1 MKLRFLKA
9 LVLLALTPSAWA
21 QTVTMTIAYEDK
33 AQPPYY
39 LGDMNE
45 VPETRP
51 GVAVEMVKALESK
64 VPGLQI
70 RLTRAPWKRCTTE
83 LGSGAYDGIFNAS
96 YRPDRLAIGW
106 YPTVDGTRTGVV
118 DSSKRITTIS
128 YGLYVLK
135 TSNAT
140 WDGRAFRNLEGLVG
154 APLGYSIV
162 GDLQALGV
170 TVHEVP
176 GTRNALDM
184 ILGGRIAGA
193 ALQEVSADALIRAFP
208 ERYGRL
214 RKVPKLIASKPYYL
228 MLSHRFVEAHPEM
241 AQRIWTALARIRERE
256 FKRLISQYQDLKE

>member
-1 MKLRFLKA
+1 MKRRFLQV
-9 LVLLALTPSAWA
+9 LVLLALASSAGA

-39 LGDMNE
+39 LGDTNE

-51 GVAVEMVKALESK
+51 GVAVEMVKALESN
-64 VPGLQI
+64 VPGLKI

-96 YRPDRLAIGW
+96 YRPDRLVIGR
-106 YPTVDGTRTGVV
+106 YPTLDGTPTGVV
-118 DSSKRITTIS
+118 DTSKRITTIS
-128 YGLYVLK
+128 YALYVLK
-135 TSNAT
+135 TSKVA
-140 WDGRAFRNLEGLVG
+140 WDGRVFRNLEGLVG

-162 GDLQALGV
+162 GDLRALGV
-170 TVHEVP
+170 MVHEVP

-184 ILGGRIAGA
+184 VLSGRIAGA

-214 RKVPKLIASKPYYL
+214 SKAPKLIVSKPYYL
-228 MLSHRFVEAHPEM
+228 MLSNRFVEAHPEM
-241 AQRIWTALARIRERE
+241 AQRIWAALERIRERE
-256 FKRLISQYQDLKE
+256 FKPLLSRYRDLKE

>member
-1 MKLRFLKA
+1 MKQHLLRVFVI
-9 LVLLALTPSAWA
+9 LVLASNAWA
-21 QTVTMTIAYEDK
+21 QPVTMTIAYEDK

-39 LGDMNE
+39 LGDANE

-64 VPGLQI
+64 VPGLRI

-96 YRPDRLAIGW
+96 YHPDRLSIGR
-106 YPTVDGTRTGVV
+106 YPTLDGTRTGAV
-118 DSSKRITTIS
+118 DPSKRITTIS
-128 YGLYVLK
+128 YALYVLK
-135 TSNAT
+135 TSKAT
-140 WDGRAFRNLEGLVG
+140 WDGRSFRDLEGLVG

-162 GDLQALGV
+162 GDLRALGV

-184 ILGGRIAGA
+184 VISGRIAGA

-208 ERYGRL
+208 DRYGRL
-214 RKVPKLIASKPYYL
+214 RKAPKLIASKPYYL
-228 MLSHRFVEAHPEM
+228 MLSNRFVEANPEM
-241 AQRIWTALARIRERE
+241 ALRIWAALERTRERE
-256 FKRLISQYQDLKE
+256 LKPLITKYQDLKE